1 MNTLLIDKTLQ
12 PSTHKRDILFGLLI
26 AFSASLYIF
35 FAHFDL
41 YPYLLNS
48 IFALLALSGLL
59 IAPKRAILSA
69 GFFIAFFWIYWFGF
83 SFQYY
88 SLTFLIPFVSIALG
102 IIMMLF
108 TLPLAY
114 SKNIFLRALLI
125 FLWSL
130 FIQFD
135 TNWIQPEY
143 MLVYSY
149 FGIHK
154 YQFVLILLSL
164 ALFLHFR
171 ESKNSYFAFLLLLPA
186 LHFPQEQTHSSKLNI
201 KLYDTKV
208 MQDYKWDIRN
218 RKAIVM
224 DNLKA
229 IDDAKEEGYSVVI
242 LPESAFPMFLNYY
255 PKIIDKLKE
264 KSEDITIITGALLSQ
279 KRKHFNVTYI
289 FNRGEVTIAKKT
301 LLVPFG
307 EYVPLPGFLKDWVN
321 RTFFDGESDFETA
334 NEKTYFDINGTTF
347 VNAIC
352 YEALCEEMYIDK
364 NGSSVKNMIAISNNG
379 WFLPS
384 TEPTFQK
391 IMMQYFANKYG
402 TTIYHSANR
411 AGSGIIYA
419 R

>member
-1 MNTLLIDKTLQ
+1 MNRLLTDKTLQ
-12 PSTHKRDILFGLLI
+12 ASSRTKDFLFGLMI
-26 AFSASLYIF
+26 AISASLYIL
-35 FAHFDL
+35 FAYFNF
-41 YPYLLNS
+41 YPYVLNS
-48 IFALLALSGLL
+48 IFSLLALSGLL

-69 GFFIAFFWIYWFGF
+69 AFFIAFFWIYWFGF

-88 SLTFLIPFVSIALG
+88 SLTYLIPFVSIGLG
-102 IIMMLF
+102 VIMLIF
-108 TLPLAY
+108 ALPLAY

-130 FIQFD
+130 SVQFD

-149 FGIHK
+149 FGVQK
-154 YQFVLILLSL
+154 YQFLFILLAL
-164 ALFLHFR
+164 ALFLQFR
-171 ESKNSYFAFLLLLPA
+171 ESKKAYIALLLLIPS
-186 LHFPQEQTHSSKLNI
+186 LHIPKTEHQHSELKI

-208 MQDYKWDIRN
+208 MQDYKWNPVN
-218 RKAIVM
+218 RKAIVR

-229 IDDAKEEGYSVVI
+229 IDNAIKENYNVVV

-255 PKIIDKLKE
+255 PWIINKLQK
-264 KSEDITIITGALLSQ
+264 KSTDITIITGALLVEG
-279 KRKHFNVTYI
+279 KKHYNVTYI
-289 FNRGEVTIAKKT
+289 FKQGKVTIAKKT

-307 EYVPLPGFLKDWVN
+307 EYVPLPEFLKDWVN
-321 RTFFDGESDFETA
+321 KTFFDGESDFVTA
-334 NEKTYFDINGTTF
+334 DKKTYFDINGTTF

-352 YEALCEEMYIDK
+352 YEALCEEMYMDE
-364 NGSSVKNMIAISNNG
+364 NGSNIKNMIAISNNG

-384 TEPTFQK
+384 SEPSFQK

-411 AGSGIIYA
+411 AGSGIIYPH
-419 R
+419 